1 MAKRECISSLVEIEH
16 RVFLLRTFVEVV
28 AGVDEAEPPAW
39 TLVARQLVKDLER
52 EIEAHGVAVRGAAC

>member
-28 AGVDEAEPPAW
+28 AAVDESNPPEW

-52 EIEAHGVAVRGAAC
+52 EVEFHGVAVRGGAC